1 MSRPVMFK
9 FRLYVAG
16 DALNSAQSMANLT
29 ALCQSHLPDRHEI
42 AKVFLTRSV
51 KTATIRFGFSGWLA
65 TYSACTNRDIRTT
78 FNHFRVLD
86 TQTWKLAL
94 TGRAF
99 MQLLAGLGAG
109 LTDSVVH
116 RLRRCPRATIR
127 KVTKSFGSHSPL
139 PKPPSY

>member
-1 MSRPVMFK
+1 
-9 FRLYVAG
+9 
-16 DALNSAQSMANLT
+16 MASCNE
-29 ALCQSHLPDRHEI
+29 RNEI
-42 AKVFLTRSV
+42 RAKVFLTRSV

-139 PKPPSY
+139 PKPPNY